1 IVAGVGLTQI
11 GEFSFILVQVAR
23 SSGLVG
29 PDVYNATLAASLVT
43 ILVNAALVRYVPN
56 WIGKVRLARHA
67 GAHPSVVTRKLEQ
80 HVVLCGYGRVGSEV
94 GTALDTFRIPYVVIE
109 VDPDIVET
117 LRSRGVSCLFGD
129 ATHERILEEGN
140 TRNALLVIVTLPED
154 SRNQLVLRNIR
165 HQNPSV
171 PILTRSHSR
180 SDHEALLQAGATE
193 IIQPEFEASA
203 TMIRHALNYLKVPGD
218 QSSAYLERFREAV
231 GTAHSI
237 PSFCSSVTARYL

>member
-1 IVAGVGLTQI
+1 M
-11 GEFSFILVQVAR
+11 
-23 SSGLVG
+23 
-29 PDVYNATLAASLVT
+29 
-43 ILVNAALVRYVPN
+43 
-56 WIGKVRLARHA
+56 
-67 GAHPSVVTRKLEQ
+67 
-80 HVVLCGYGRVGSEV
+80 
-94 GTALDTFRIPYVVIE
+94 IE
-109 VDPDIVET
+109 VDPDLVET

-140 TRNALLVIVTLPED
+140 TRDALLVIVTLPED

-171 PILTRSHSR
+171 PIATRSNSR
-180 SDHEALLQAGATE
+180 SDYEALLQAGATE
-193 IIQPEFEASA
+193 IIQPKFEASA

-237 PSFCSSVTARYL
+237 PSFAQASLPDIYELEVDGPPLADKSLREARIREPYGITVVPVRRSSGEKLVNPPAETVINTGDRIRVFGLRDQIESFIPLRDQHEAATGKQPMKSAEL